1 MSNNMSGQVFSQA
14 PATDDYDW
22 DSDGGLKRGP
32 TGVSI
37 LRANCDAAVK
47 KPSWFGKET
56 VYRPYPYLSDP
67 HDPNSA
73 FEPYRVIDSSG
84 RNRFSNWL
92 RRYICAWNVGNPS
105 TTFLIKRPQGAQ
117 VFDPTSTPL
126 GILFRSINN
135 AVKKGQANPE
145 WPPLL
150 MKVAG
155 KSPTLEG
162 PKECYVSQGAL
173 FRHDGKDYF
182 GQYGDP
188 LGFGKNQ
195 PLVLLCSGGAGADMV
210 QKLSE
215 ENDNYHGDP
224 MDFEARYKFGDP
236 VGCATGRFLHF
247 FEKGRNPYQNRY
259 ASQPQGSPVGDG
271 DGWGTPTQG
280 NQKRTKEIGFDVYIS
295 PDFNGL
301 PAKFN
306 QAAERVIRGKIR
318 SWDDLLYFPTEIEQ
332 AHILFRCFPLS
343 ACMYAFEGVNKDWI
357 PEDAYKKM
365 ANAVSAPVAGYQP
378 QSGYAPAPG
387 FGPPQVRDQPN
398 PTYPQQ
404 NPSFAGQQPPQMSSW
419 TQPQAA
425 PRPVPGGAGWGT
437 PSAPQPQ
444 HRGPTQDTTV
454 PPGDPDVVDAA
465 FGFQPGNEPEP
476 EEPPVPETPAAKVEA
491 PKPSASVREAV
502 TRLGKT
508 KKS

>member
-22 DSDGGLKRGP
+22 DSDGGLKRGS

-37 LRANCDAAVK
+37 LRANCDAVVK

-56 VYRPYPYLSDP
+56 VFRPYPYLSDGR
-67 HDPNSA
+67 DANSP
-73 FEPYRVIDSSG
+73 FEPYRIIDSGG
-84 RNRFSNWL
+84 RNKFSNWI
-92 RRYICAWNVGNPS
+92 RRYICAWNVGNPT

-117 VFDPTSTPL
+117 VFDPASTPL

-135 AVKKGQANPE
+135 AVKKGQAHPE

-150 MKVAG
+150 MKVSG

-162 PKECYVSQGAL
+162 PKECYVIQGAL

-195 PLVLLCSGGAGADMV
+195 PLVLLTSGGAGSDLV
-210 QKLSE
+210 QKLGE
-215 ENDNYHGDP
+215 EHDIYHGDP
-224 MDFEARYKFGDP
+224 MDFEARYKMGDP
-236 VGCATGRFLHF
+236 VSCTSGRFIHF

-259 ASQPQGSPVGDG
+259 ASQPQGGNPMGDDG
-271 DGWGTPTQG
+271 GWGAPTQG

-295 PDFNGL
+295 PDFEGL

-306 QAAERVIRGKIR
+306 TVAERTVRSKVR

-332 AHILFRCFPLS
+332 AHMLFRCFPLS

-365 ANAVSAPVAGYQP
+365 ANAVSAPVTGYP
-378 QSGYAPAPG
+378 AAPG
-387 FGPPQVRDQPN
+387 FNQ
-398 PTYPQQ
+398 TPQQ
-404 NPSFAGQQPPQMSSW
+404 HPGFVGQQPPQVNSW
-419 TQPQAA
+419 SQPQQASRRHADGPSWGPPPA
-425 PRPVPGGAGWGT
+425 PPT
-437 PSAPQPQ
+437 SK
-444 HRGPTQDTTV
+444 GPTQDTTV
-454 PPGDPDVVDAA
+454 PMGDIDAVNNA
-465 FGFQPGNEPEP
+465 LGYPPNEDTEPEA
-476 EEPPVPETPAAKVEA
+476 PVPETPLSKVEA
-491 PKPSASVREAV
+491 PKSSAKVQEAMA
-502 TRLGKT
+502 RLSKN

>member
-1 MSNNMSGQVFSQA
+1 MSNNMSGQVFSPA

-22 DSDGGLKRGP
+22 DSDGGLKRGS

-37 LRANCDAAVK
+37 LRADCDAVVK

-56 VYRPYPYLSDP
+56 VFRPYPALSNPRDI
-67 HDPNSA
+67 NSP
-73 FEPYRVIDSSG
+73 FETYRVIDSAG
-84 RNRFSNWL
+84 RNKFSNWV

-117 VFDPTSTPL
+117 VFDPASTPL

-135 AVKKGQANPE
+135 AVKKGQAHPE

-150 MKVAG
+150 MKVSG

-162 PKECYVSQGAL
+162 PKECYVIQGAL

-195 PLVLLCSGGAGADMV
+195 PLVLLVSGGAGADMV

-215 ENDNYHGDP
+215 EHDNYHGDP
-224 MDFEARYKFGDP
+224 MNFEARYKMGDP
-236 VGCATGRFLHF
+236 VSCTSGRFIHF

-259 ASQPQGSPVGDG
+259 ASQPQGDPMGGDAS
-271 DGWGTPTQG
+271 WGATTQG

-295 PDFNGL
+295 PDFDGL

-306 QAAERVIRGKIR
+306 PAAERTVRSKIRG
-318 SWDDLLYFPTEIEQ
+318 WDETLYFPTEVEQ
-332 AHILFRCFPLS
+332 AHMLFRCFPLS

-365 ANAVSAPVAGYQP
+365 ANAGPLVPGYSSQG
-378 QSGYAPAPG
+378 GYAPAPS
-387 FGPPQVRDQPN
+387 FGA
-398 PTYPQQ
+398 PTPGQHPGY
-404 NPSFAGQQPPQMSSW
+404 AGQAPPRAAAQPTW
-419 TQPQAA
+419 
-425 PRPVPGGAGWGT
+425 GG
-437 PSAPQPQ
+437 PSAPPPAQPQ
-444 HRGPTQDTTV
+444 VNSWAQPSAPPRGPTTDTTV
-454 PPGDPDVVDAA
+454 PLDDAAVDAA
-465 FGFQPGNEPEP
+465 FGFTPPLPEEEPE
-476 EEPPVPETPAAKVEA
+476 PVPETPAPKAEA
-491 PKPSASVREAV
+491 PKSSTKVAEAMA
-502 TRLGKT
+502 RLNKT
-508 KKS
+508 PKKS